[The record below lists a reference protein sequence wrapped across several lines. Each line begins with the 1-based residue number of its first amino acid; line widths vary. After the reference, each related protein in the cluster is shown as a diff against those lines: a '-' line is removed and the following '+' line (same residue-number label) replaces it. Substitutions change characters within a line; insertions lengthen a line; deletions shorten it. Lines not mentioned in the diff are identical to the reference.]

1 MNRKILWVLVSVALI
16 FMSCNRETKQFTG
29 NYSYKLSGEVSIVN
43 EDGNL
48 SYRLVHKN
56 GQMNILEDKSQPNR
70 LIITMNEMN
79 GGCYT
84 IPATVKGDSIVFLPY
99 EFSTNILISDSSPG
113 LFSGDNTLSI
123 VYAIRASGGGQLNDD
138 ILMVDEQWDGHQS
151 GNDAILLNGPKMKII
166 AERN

>member
-1 MNRKILWVLVSVALI
+1 MNRKILWILVSVALI

-56 GQMNILEDKSQPNR
+56 GQMNILEDKSHSSR

-99 EFSTNILISDSSPG
+99 EFSTNILISDSGPD

-123 VYAIRASGGGQLNDD
+123 VYAIRASGGGRLNDD
-138 ILMVDEQWDGHQS
+138 ILMIDEQWTGHQS
-151 GNDAILLNGPKMKII
+151 GNDTVLLNGPKMKII

>member
-1 MNRKILWVLVSVALI
+1 MNRKIFWILVSAALI
-16 FMSCNRETKQFTG
+16 FTSCNREIKQFTG
-29 NYSYKLSGEVSIVN
+29 NYSYKLSGEVSIVGD
-43 EDGNL
+43 DGEV

-56 GQMNILEDKSQPNR
+56 GQMNILEDKSQANR

-84 IPATVKGDSIVFLPY
+84 ISATVKGDSIVFLPY
-99 EFSTNILISDSSPG
+99 EFSTNILISDSN
-113 LFSGDNTLSI
+113 LDIISGDNTPSI

-138 ILMVDEQWDGHQS
+138 ILMIDEQWTGHQS
-151 GNDAILLNGPKMKII
+151 GNDTVLLNGPKMKII

>member
-1 MNRKILWVLVSVALI
+1 MNRKILWILVSVALI

-56 GQMNILEDKSQPNR
+56 GQMNILEDKSQPNK

-84 IPATVKGDSIVFLPY
+84 ILATVKGDSIVFLPY

-123 VYAIRASGGGQLNDD
+123 VYAIRASGGGHLNDD
-138 ILMVDEQWDGHQS
+138 ILMVDEQWEGHQS

>member
-1 MNRKILWVLVSVALI
+1 MNRKIFWILVSVTLI
-16 FMSCNRETKQFTG
+16 ITSCNREIKQFTG
-29 NYSYKLSGEVSIVN
+29 NYSYKLSGEVSIVDD
-43 EDGNL
+43 DGEV

-99 EFSTNILISDSSPG
+99 EFSTNILISDSPD
-113 LFSGDNTLSI
+113 LFSDDDTPSI
-123 VYAIRASGGGQLNDD
+123 VYAICASGGGQLNDD
-138 ILMVDEQWDGHQS
+138 ILMIDEQWSGHQS
-151 GNDAILLNGPKMKII
+151 GNDAVLLNGPKMKII

>member
-1 MNRKILWVLVSVALI
+1 MAVTDA
-16 FMSCNRETKQFTG
+16 EGAT
-29 NYSYKLSGEVSIVN
+29 SYHL
-43 EDGNL
+43 L
-48 SYRLVHKN
+48 HRN

-123 VYAIRASGGGQLNDD
+123 VYAIRASGGGHLNDD
-138 ILMVDEQWDGHQS
+138 ILMVDEQWEGHQS
-151 GNDAILLNGPKMKII
+151 GNDAVLLNGPKMKII

>member
-1 MNRKILWVLVSVALI
+1 MSRKILWILVSVALI

-99 EFSTNILISDSSPG
+99 EFSTNILISDSGPD

-123 VYAIRASGGGQLNDD
+123 VYAIRASGGGRLNDD
-138 ILMVDEQWDGHQS
+138 ILMVDEQWEGHQS

>member
-1 MNRKILWVLVSVALI
+1 MALI

-99 EFSTNILISDSSPG
+99 EFSTNILISDSGPG
-113 LFSGDNTLSI
+113 LFSGDNPLSI

-138 ILMVDEQWDGHQS
+138 ILMVDEQWEGHQS
-151 GNDAILLNGPKMKII
+151 GNDAVLLNAPKMKII

>member
-1 MNRKILWVLVSVALI
+1 MALI

-56 GQMNILEDKSQPNR
+56 GQMNILEDKSQPNK

-84 IPATVKGDSIVFLPY
+84 ILATVKGDSIVFLPY

-123 VYAIRASGGGQLNDD
+123 VYAIRASGGGHLNDD
-138 ILMVDEQWDGHQS
+138 ILMVDEQWEGHQS

>member
-1 MNRKILWVLVSVALI
+1 MSRKILWILVSVALI

-113 LFSGDNTLSI
+113 LFSGDNILSI
-123 VYAIRASGGGQLNDD
+123 VYAIRASGGGHLNDD
-138 ILMVDEQWDGHQS
+138 ILMVDEQWEGHQS